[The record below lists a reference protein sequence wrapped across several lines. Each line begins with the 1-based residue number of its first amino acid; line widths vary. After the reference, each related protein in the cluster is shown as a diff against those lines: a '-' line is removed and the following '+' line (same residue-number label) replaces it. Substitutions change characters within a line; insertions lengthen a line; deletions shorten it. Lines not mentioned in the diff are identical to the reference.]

1 MNMNGP
7 WREWSEEQ
15 QVGAVA
21 NIDIKALADSG
32 DARVAALVRPC
43 VRTRKSHRRAFTRR
57 HG

>member
-1 MNMNGP
+1 MNGP